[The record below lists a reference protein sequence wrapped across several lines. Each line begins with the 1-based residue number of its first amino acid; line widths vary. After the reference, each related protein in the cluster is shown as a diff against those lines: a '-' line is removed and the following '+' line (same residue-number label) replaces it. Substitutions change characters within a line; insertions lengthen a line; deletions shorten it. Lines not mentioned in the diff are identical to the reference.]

1 MQPNGKAFTYP
12 SYVEDIMVSTNENVI
27 YPIINIIQGDIFSL
41 GFGPFRWVCTS
52 GKSEDLDLT
61 DEIAASVIEELL
73 EKAPKESKLQFQ
85 DNLLWIKSAKENKLV
100 VGSQARILYADAVGR
115 NCIAQAFNDAV
126 REGKLSGPV
135 NISRDHHD
143 VSGTDS
149 PYRETSNIRD
159 GSMFCADMAVQNCIG
174 DAMRGATWVVL
185 HNGGG
190 VGFGEA
196 INGGFGLV
204 LDGSEQASAAA
215 KSMLFWDV
223 NNGVA
228 RRAWARNDNALST
241 IKLAMEQE
249 PRLKVTL
256 PELTDDSVLDNAF
269 S

>member
-1 MQPNGKAFTYP
+1 
-12 SYVEDIMVSTNENVI
+12 
-27 YPIINIIQGDIFSL
+27 
-41 GFGPFRWVCTS
+41 
-52 GKSEDLDLT
+52 
-61 DEIAASVIEELL
+61 
-73 EKAPKESKLQFQ
+73 
-85 DNLLWIKSAKENKLV
+85 
-100 VGSQARILYADAVGR
+100 
-115 NCIAQAFNDAV
+115 
-126 REGKLSGPV
+126 
-135 NISRDHHD
+135 
-143 VSGTDS
+143 
-149 PYRETSNIRD
+149 
-159 GSMFCADMAVQNCIG
+159 MAVQNCIG
-174 DAMRGATWVVL
+174 DAMRGATWVAL